1 MALSKGG
8 VFRDGG
14 IALGLGA
21 LFLLGASTGALA
33 ETRGYAIS
41 LLHTATYPGKDDC
54 PKGGNGGNTEI
65 QERILM
71 RHGYTKEQAQRIVAN
86 EGKDDNG
93 HRFNFEMRGQLDGH
107 AVGIGDFP
115 TSVPDP
121 QIETVAGAG
130 PGHFAYGF
138 NLAGHATPDSFE
150 DPDTH
155 ELIQNQMWRVLGCFG
170 VYQVKHPVI
179 PYNEAIAWDT
189 AEDDMPAW
197 LLSISGDD
205 LSKDG
210 DVTVTFDRSLDI
222 AMRNTHGVL
231 LSGSSYVIDTDPRS
245 HSVFKGHI
253 KDGVLTVDPG
263 DFSMQGESQFYA
275 VLRFKQTHLRL
286 KIKPDGTLFG
296 IIGGYQP
303 WLDYYYYLAV
313 RSEVTAQVDVPGT
326 YYAMKRLADGLPD
339 PTSGQNTAISAAYYL
354 EAVPAFLTSAAGKVV
369 GTAYMSGSRAN

>member
-1 MALSKGG
+1 MAY
-8 VFRDGG
+8 RDGAAFRGRG
-14 IALGLGA
+14 IVWALGA
-21 LFLLGASTGALA
+21 LFLLSASTGALA

-71 RHGYTKEQAQRIVAN
+71 RHGYNKEQAERIIAN
-86 EGKDDNG
+86 EGKDDSG

-115 TSVPDP
+115 TSEPDP

-138 NLAGHATPDSFE
+138 NLVGHPTPYSFE
-150 DPDTH
+150 DPETH
-155 ELIQNQMWRVLGCFG
+155 ELIQNQMWRVLGCFA
-170 VYQVKHPVI
+170 VYQVKSPVI

-197 LLSISGDD
+197 LLSITGAD

-231 LSGSSYVIDTDPRS
+231 LAGSSYVIDSDPRS

-253 KDGVLTVDPG
+253 KDGVLTVEPA

-286 KIKPDGTLFG
+286 RFKPDGTLAG

-313 RSEVTAQVDVPGT
+313 RSEGTAQVDVPGT

-339 PTSGQNTAISAAYYL
+339 PATGQNTGISAAYYL

-369 GTAYMSGSRAN
+369 GTAYMGVSSAR

>member
-1 MALSKGG
+1 
-8 VFRDGG
+8 
-14 IALGLGA
+14 
-21 LFLLGASTGALA
+21 
-33 ETRGYAIS
+33 
-41 LLHTATYPGKDDC
+41 
-54 PKGGNGGNTEI
+54 
-65 QERILM
+65 
-71 RHGYTKEQAQRIVAN
+71 
-86 EGKDDNG
+86 
-93 HRFNFEMRGQLDGH
+93 
-107 AVGIGDFP
+107 
-115 TSVPDP
+115 
-121 QIETVAGAG
+121 
-130 PGHFAYGF
+130 
-138 NLAGHATPDSFE
+138 
-150 DPDTH
+150 
-155 ELIQNQMWRVLGCFG
+155 MWRVLGCFA

-179 PYNEAIAWDT
+179 PYNEAIAGDT

-253 KDGVLTVDPG
+253 KDGVLTVEPA
-263 DFSMQGESQFYA
+263 DFAMQGESQFYA

-286 KIKPDGTLFG
+286 QIKPDGTLAG
-296 IIGGYQP
+296 LLGGYQP

-313 RSEVTAQVDVPGT
+313 RSEGTAQVDVPGT

-354 EAVPAFLTSAAGKVV
+354 EAVPAFLTSAGGKVV
-369 GTAYMSGSRAN
+369 GTAYMSGGRAN